1 MPNKDWEHPELQV
14 GEVFLG
20 NIRKD
25 LFPDLTWKTKRQGD
39 ILYNAEEESFLA
51 TDFLPV
57 FVQRA
62 EMVEEGLPDEII
74 DKSVY

>member
-1 MPNKDWEHPELQV
+1 MPNKDWEHPELQQ

-25 LFPDLTWKTKRQGD
+25 LFEDRTWKTRRQGNITYD
-39 ILYNAEEESFLA
+39 AVGKSFLA

-62 EMVEEGLPDEII
+62 EMEEEGLPAEII
-74 DKSVY
+74 DKPVY